1 MDVSEFYEGMPVVLI
16 EDSPESAGI
25 SGDENAAL
33 RNGMTGTVQVIRTG
47 YEFTPIGVNWNGVD
61 TGEGGL
67 HTLDGSLDERT
78 GWWCGPDQ
86 LALYDPDFKVG
97 ERVIAIDDYDEVQ
110 RFDTGTV
117 CVAPYEGRGPGVRWD
132 RYSEYKH
139 DCNGTCEKGYG
150 WFIPLEMIIRNGTES
165 QEIEESEF
173 DLAEL
178 WKGDGLFA

>member
-16 EDSPESAGI
+16 EDDPDGAGI
-25 SGDENAAL
+25 SGDYNPGL
-33 RNGMTGTVQVIRTG
+33 RNGMTGVVHKILTE
-47 YEFTPIGVNWNGVD
+47 YKSTPIGVSWNFVEESSD
-61 TGEGGL
+61 F
-67 HTLDGSLDERT
+67 HTLDGNLDEST

-97 ERVIAIDDYDEVQ
+97 ERVIAIYDYDEVQ

-117 CVAPYEGRGPGVRWD
+117 CVDNSEGPGVRWD
-132 RYSEYKH
+132 KSSKYKH
-139 DCNGTCEKGYG
+139 DCNGRCENGYG
-150 WFIPLEMIIRNGTES
+150 WFVPPYMVIRYGADS

-178 WKGDGLFA
+178 WKGDGLFAS